1 MKTIGTIFLLL
12 GLFFYTLTQPAVDPA
27 TGLPISA
34 NTNLTGEFSIDPAT
48 GLPIRINAS
57 LAKQPQDLVKK
68 PDQADLVFKGLVIST
83 QAETN
88 AAFPEWGK
96 PFATKFEVI
105 SLLKGDVH
113 TNTITFLHITGEPMA
128 WGGGTPPSHFSFE
141 VGKLYIIFA
150 VKAAKPDY
158 LYSPSSNN
166 IANSYEFRQ
175 PMQGEYA
182 FRALDGRALSS
193 LSVKEAIWNEL
204 NRLLN
209 SGIATNS
216 LYAIQHLNRMS
227 KSCLAAWGHDDDF
240 KREAVLKAILPFVTN
255 DDDGVAV
262 SAMGCFQLGGN
273 TGTFVIDQGGWM
285 PILRGCSEVQ
295 PECVAQVSPYAAALV
310 DVANKS
316 SSVSRRV
323 AAIAAFS
330 CTRFPI
336 VSNSLPRWLG
346 DANEQVRAQ
355 TVLLLPDFPGEFSEQ
370 LMRERA
376 TDPSPKVR
384 SVVADAIGSGK
395 LEHLL
400 PTLVVLLAEPVG
412 PTNPIPP
419 LTLEELQ
426 SGAQLLDENVGD
438 VHASAGYALLK
449 FDVDQVGE
457 ILKTNLH
464 DVGFRPNY
472 LCKLAENNA
481 RPWLTNLVEM
491 YEARRDRIWKEVET
505 SGTEPK
511 TNYFQALMTLSG
523 TYYRSWNIIYKYLH
537 ELPSSEFAG
546 GNLDRCLDVLEN
558 AGTTGSQEPT
568 QIYELYRMKGLNK
581 RATKFRSENGKYSG
595 YSLSGFFDKVDA
607 QYPNNGVIPDQ

>member
-1 MKTIGTIFLLL
+1 
-12 GLFFYTLTQPAVDPA
+12 
-27 TGLPISA
+27 
-34 NTNLTGEFSIDPAT
+34 
-48 GLPIRINAS
+48 
-57 LAKQPQDLVKK
+57 
-68 PDQADLVFKGLVIST
+68 
-83 QAETN
+83 
-88 AAFPEWGK
+88 
-96 PFATKFEVI
+96 
-105 SLLKGDVH
+105 
-113 TNTITFLHITGEPMA
+113 
-128 WGGGTPPSHFSFE
+128 
-141 VGKLYIIFA
+141 
-150 VKAAKPDY
+150 
-158 LYSPSSNN
+158 
-166 IANSYEFRQ
+166 
-175 PMQGEYA
+175 
-182 FRALDGRALSS
+182 
-193 LSVKEAIWNEL
+193 
-204 NRLLN
+204 
-209 SGIATNS
+209 
-216 LYAIQHLNRMS
+216 
-227 KSCLAAWGHDDDF
+227 
-240 KREAVLKAILPFVTN
+240 
-255 DDDGVAV
+255 
-262 SAMGCFQLGGN
+262 
-273 TGTFVIDQGGWM
+273 
-285 PILRGCSEVQ
+285 
-295 PECVAQVSPYAAALV
+295 
-310 DVANKS
+310 
-316 SSVSRRV
+316 
-323 AAIAAFS
+323 
-330 CTRFPI
+330 
-336 VSNSLPRWLG
+336 
-346 DANEQVRAQ
+346 
-355 TVLLLPDFPGEFSEQ
+355 
-370 LMRERA
+370 
-376 TDPSPKVR
+376 
-384 SVVADAIGSGK
+384 VVADAIGSGK

-491 YEARRDRIWKEVET
+491 LEARRDRIWKEVET